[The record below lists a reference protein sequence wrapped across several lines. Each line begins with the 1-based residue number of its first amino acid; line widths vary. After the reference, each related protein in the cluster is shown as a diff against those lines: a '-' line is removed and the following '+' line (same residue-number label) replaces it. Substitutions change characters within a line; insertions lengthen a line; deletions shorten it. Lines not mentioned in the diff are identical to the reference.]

1 MKKKKLI
8 FILALFAVIWNSCF
22 DDLPYSRRQERN
34 QKTTDDAISL
44 NAVKKYYSH
53 IPLLT
58 LPQTQD
64 KAKGGHGMND
74 SIDTA
79 KDSTHVHTDAC
90 QHKHHTRGLPDIQ
103 ESKIVPLWDE
113 ARKWSDSVSVYI
125 EIPLN
130 ISGGKL
136 YAHKTI
142 KRKGKKTI
150 FERVRPESM
159 LVFEQRLGKKKTDCY
174 MVTLIGEKDYMKKHG
189 KKNENNASYSR

>member
-79 KDSTHVHTDAC
+79 KDSTHV
-90 QHKHHTRGLPDIQ
+90 
-103 ESKIVPLWDE
+103 
-113 ARKWSDSVSVYI
+113 
-125 EIPLN
+125 
-130 ISGGKL
+130 
-136 YAHKTI
+136 
-142 KRKGKKTI
+142 
-150 FERVRPESM
+150 
-159 LVFEQRLGKKKTDCY
+159 QR
-174 MVTLIGEKDYMKKHG
+174 
-189 KKNENNASYSR
+189 

>member
-1 MKKKKLI
+1 MR
-8 FILALFAVIWNSCF
+8 VS
-22 DDLPYSRRQERN
+22 
-34 QKTTDDAISL
+34 T
-44 NAVKKYYSH
+44 
-53 IPLLT
+53 
-58 LPQTQD
+58 
-64 KAKGGHGMND
+64 
-74 SIDTA
+74 SI
-79 KDSTHVHTDAC
+79 THAAC
-90 QHKHHTRGLPDIQ
+90 RDIQ
-103 ESKIVPLWDE
+103 ESNIVPLWDE

>member
-64 KAKGGHGMND
+64 KANGGHGMND
-74 SIDTA
+74 SINTV

-103 ESKIVPLWDE
+103 ESNIVPLWDE
-113 ARKWSDSVSVYI
+113 AREWSDSVSVYI

-136 YAHKTI
+136 YAHKTM
-142 KRKGKKTI
+142 KRKGKKL
-150 FERVRPESM
+150 S
-159 LVFEQRLGKKKTDCY
+159 L
-174 MVTLIGEKDYMKKHG
+174 
-189 KKNENNASYSR
+189 NASDRNPCLCLNRGSGRKRQIAIWLL

>member
-64 KAKGGHGMND
+64 KANGGHGMND
-74 SIDTA
+74 SIDTT

-103 ESKIVPLWDE
+103 ESNIVPLWDE
-113 ARKWSDSVSVYI
+113 AR
-125 EIPLN
+125 E
-130 ISGGKL
+130 
-136 YAHKTI
+136 
-142 KRKGKKTI
+142 
-150 FERVRPESM
+150 
-159 LVFEQRLGKKKTDCY
+159 
-174 MVTLIGEKDYMKKHG
+174 
-189 KKNENNASYSR
+189 

>member
-1 MKKKKLI
+1 MRDNKRILTGKKNVLLINKNTLVMKKKKLI

-64 KAKGGHGMND
+64 KANGGHGMND

-79 KDSTHVHTDAC
+79 KDSTHVHTD
-90 QHKHHTRGLPDIQ
+90 RS
-103 ESKIVPLWDE
+103 E
-113 ARKWSDSVSVYI
+113 
-125 EIPLN
+125 
-130 ISGGKL
+130 
-136 YAHKTI
+136 
-142 KRKGKKTI
+142 
-150 FERVRPESM
+150 ERRVVKECM
-159 LVFEQRLGKKKTDCY
+159 
-174 MVTLIGEKDYMKKHG
+174 
-189 KKNENNASYSR
+189 

>member
-79 KDSTHVHTDAC
+79 YTLMRGSTSITHAAC
-90 QHKHHTRGLPDIQ
+90 RIF
-103 ESKIVPLWDE
+103 
-113 ARKWSDSVSVYI
+113 
-125 EIPLN
+125 
-130 ISGGKL
+130 
-136 YAHKTI
+136 
-142 KRKGKKTI
+142 KR
-150 FERVRPESM
+150 
-159 LVFEQRLGKKKTDCY
+159 
-174 MVTLIGEKDYMKKHG
+174 VTLFLYGMKP
-189 KKNENNASYSR
+189 ENGRIQYPSI